1 MCCTV
6 LQPAVFRSCNA
17 CRTLRRGSFFRR
29 QGGHLLNRSWN
40 SSTGCQSASGST
52 TSWPFWHTRSV
63 QHPHRPTSAIT
74 SDLGNLHVNSVHP
87 PCRYFTDRLRE
98 HISPTALSYVVHPLS
113 GTRWT
118 LKHYTVALLVDL
130 NADLKHYF
138 SVRHSVARLELS
150 TSASEVIRHAG
161 AI

>member
-1 MCCTV
+1 MAFCFLLTTWTSIATV
-6 LQPAVFRSCNA
+6 IFDIVY
-17 CRTLRRGSFFRR
+17 
-29 QGGHLLNRSWN
+29 HL
-40 SSTGCQSASGST
+40 
-52 TSWPFWHTRSV
+52 
-63 QHPHRPTSAIT
+63 
-74 SDLGNLHVNSVHP
+74 
-87 PCRYFTDRLRE
+87 YFTDRLRE
-98 HISPTALSYVVHPLS
+98 HISPTTLSDVVHPLS
-113 GTRWT
+113 GTRWI